1 MNKGVSEIFKS
12 ISEEKDINKRK
23 VLLANC
29 RNNQGVIAM
38 LQLAYDDNIRF
49 NLPEGD
55 PPYKPCEYLD
65 QQGMLYQN
73 IKKIGLFLDP
83 NSTLPKAKK
92 EMLFINMLEALDP
105 DDAKLLLSI
114 KSKVMPYEGITREL
128 VKEVFPNLVK
138 EYVALDKNGIPLKG
152 AAKKSALKK
161 INKG

>member
-1 MNKGVSEIFKS
+1 
-12 ISEEKDINKRK
+12 
-23 VLLANC
+23 
-29 RNNQGVIAM
+29 
-38 LQLAYDDNIRF
+38 
-49 NLPEGD
+49 
-55 PPYKPCEYLD
+55 
-65 QQGMLYQN
+65 
-73 IKKIGLFLDP
+73 
-83 NSTLPKAKK
+83 
-92 EMLFINMLEALDP
+92 MLFINMLEALDP